1 MGAALLPA
9 IISPLIGA
17 AVSSIVAPAPKQT
30 IIAPPQI
37 QPSLSS
43 SAASQIAANTQS
55 LGQQFGNTMLNG
67 IISRARAQGVD
78 NKTLGA
84 ITNNFNTWFS
94 QNQSSINSALAT
106 KANYS
111 QNMANYQN
119 AIQTNNFNTQLAAM
133 NANQPSSMAGLGGIF
148 GKAASSLL
156 GGAGGGVPPATF
168 TDTGTI
174 SGYDDVGAYG

>member
-17 AVSSIVAPAPKQT
+17 AVSSIVAPPPKQT
-30 IIAPPQI
+30 IIEPPTI

-43 SAASQIAANTQS
+43 SAAGQIAANTQA

-67 IISRARAQGVD
+67 ILSRARAQGVD
-78 NKTLGA
+78 NKTLTG

-94 QNQSSINSALAT
+94 QNQGAINSALQT
-106 KANYS
+106 KAQYS

-119 AIQTNNFNTQLAAM
+119 TVQNNAFNTQLQAL
-133 NANQPSSMAGLGGIF
+133 NANQPNGMGAIF
-148 GKAASSLL
+148 GKVASGLL
-156 GGAGGGVPPATF
+156 GGMGGGSGQSVSSFSAP
-168 TDTGTI
+168 TDF
-174 SGYDDVGAYG
+174 SGAYDSIGADA